1 MIDIEGCMLLMWV
14 IKFFC
19 RFDFVVRFLFDNDVN
34 IVVKDKFGC
43 LVLYY
48 LVGFKGNCKIF

>member
-1 MIDIEGCMLLMWV
+1 MEGCMLLMWV